1 MSKLRTI
8 SIDPQFLS
16 ISKKKH
22 TVKSNIPLSEVKLNS
37 NNIRELLLEKLR
49 QHKKNKKTQKTPMVQ
64 LNTMEE
70 QVKME
75 ERVKMEENKII
86 LEPNIIV
93 NKKVEP
99 IIPDTNS
106 DLLNEMNKME
116 NNIVTHD
123 KPYGTD
129 KQHVTDKPYGNL
141 KNGLKP
147 TFKTWNQPINA
158 SQSVN
163 GSQSGNGMQSG
174 NGTQSG
180 NGMQSMNVSP
190 TSNGSQSTNE
200 SMPEEIKPTIEEIEV
215 KKTFQLGRNK
225 KARTVSVLIKNNST
239 RKKVECDRLNYKKT
253 NLSTIKNYLKK
264 QQLIKFGSTA
274 PNQLLRD
281 MYENSKLCCEIINEN
296 PQVIVHNFK
305 EE

>member
-22 TVKSNIPLSEVKLNS
+22 TVKNNMPLSEVKLNS

-49 QHKKNKKTQKTPMVQ
+49 QHKKNKKSQKSPMVQ
-64 LNTMEE
+64 LNSMEE
-70 QVKME
+70 H
-75 ERVKMEENKII
+75 VKMEENK
-86 LEPNIIV
+86 LEHSLTV
-93 NKKVEP
+93 NKKVES
-99 IIPDTNS
+99 IIPEINNEINNEIKKIEDTLITPTGN
-106 DLLNEMNKME
+106 
-116 NNIVTHD
+116 
-123 KPYGTD
+123 
-129 KQHVTDKPYGNL
+129 DKPYGNL

-147 TFKTWNQPINA
+147 TFKTWNQP
-158 SQSVN
+158 
-163 GSQSGNGMQSG
+163 
-174 NGTQSG
+174 
-180 NGMQSMNVSP
+180 NVP
-190 TSNGSQSTNE
+190 TSNVFPSVNE
-200 SMPEEIKPTIEEIEV
+200 SMPEEITPTIEEIEV

-239 RKKVECDRLNYKKT
+239 RKKIEGEKINYKKT

-281 MYENSKLCCEIINEN
+281 MYENTKLCCEIINEN

>member
-22 TVKSNIPLSEVKLNS
+22 TAKNNMPLSEVKLNS

-49 QHKKNKKTQKTPMVQ
+49 QHKKNKKTQKSPMVQ

-70 QVKME
+70 QI
-75 ERVKMEENKII
+75 KMEENIMKPEIKV
-86 LEPNIIV
+86 E
-93 NKKVEP
+93 KKVDIPLNNEIQKIENTIQP
-99 IIPDTNS
+99 ISNDPTIG
-106 DLLNEMNKME
+106 NEKTIGN
-116 NNIVTHD
+116 D
-123 KPYGTD
+123 KPYGNNPPYSN
-129 KQHVTDKPYGNL
+129 DKPYGNL
-141 KNGLKP
+141 KNGIKP
-147 TFKTWNQPINA
+147 TFKTWNQPA
-158 SQSVN
+158 
-163 GSQSGNGMQSG
+163 
-174 NGTQSG
+174 
-180 NGMQSMNVSP
+180 
-190 TSNGSQSTNE
+190 TNE
-200 SMPEEIKPTIEEIEV
+200 PIINSTPEEIKPIIEEIEV

-225 KARTVSVLIKNNST
+225 KSRTVSVLIKNNST
-239 RKKVECDRLNYKKT
+239 RKKVENERLNYKKT

>member
-22 TVKSNIPLSEVKLNS
+22 TVKNNTPLSEVKLNS

-49 QHKKNKKTQKTPMVQ
+49 QHKKGKKTQKSPMVQ

-70 QVKME
+70 QINV
-75 ERVKMEENKII
+75 EENGIKTESNVKTESPIKKI
-86 LEPNIIV
+86 EPM
-93 NKKVEP
+93 
-99 IIPDTNS
+99 
-106 DLLNEMNKME
+106 LNEIQKIE
-116 NNIVTHD
+116 NTIGN
-123 KPYGTD
+123 
-129 KQHVTDKPYGNL
+129 DKPYGNL

-147 TFKTWNQPINA
+147 TFKTWNQPISNEPI
-158 SQSVN
+158 SN
-163 GSQSGNGMQSG
+163 EPINE
-174 NGTQSG
+174 
-180 NGMQSMNVSP
+180 P
-190 TSNGSQSTNE
+190 TYSE
-200 SMPEEIKPTIEEIEV
+200 PEEIKPMIEEIEV

-239 RKKVECDRLNYKKT
+239 RKKVESERLNYKKT
-253 NLSTIKNYLKK
+253 NVSTIKNYLKK

-281 MYENSKLCCEIINEN
+281 MYENSKLCCEITNEN

>member
-22 TVKSNIPLSEVKLNS
+22 TVKNNTPLSEVKLNS

-49 QHKKNKKTQKTPMVQ
+49 QHKKGKKTQKSPMVQ

-70 QVKME
+70 QI
-75 ERVKMEENKII
+75 RVEENGMPNVRA
-86 LEPNIIV
+86 EPNV
-93 NKKVEP
+93 KTEP
-99 IIPDTNS
+99 SVRAEQNVKAEPM
-106 DLLNEMNKME
+106 LNEIQKIE
-116 NNIVTHD
+116 NTIIGN
-123 KPYGTD
+123 
-129 KQHVTDKPYGNL
+129 DKPYGNL
-141 KNGLKP
+141 KNGIKP
-147 TFKTWNQPINA
+147 TFKTWNQP
-158 SQSVN
+158 
-163 GSQSGNGMQSG
+163 
-174 NGTQSG
+174 
-180 NGMQSMNVSP
+180 
-190 TSNGSQSTNE
+190 TSNESNINE
-200 SMPEEIKPTIEEIEV
+200 STINEPMNAEPEEIKPMIEEIEV

-239 RKKVECDRLNYKKT
+239 RKKVENERLNYKKT

>member
-22 TVKSNIPLSEVKLNS
+22 TVKNNIPLSEVKLNS

-49 QHKKNKKTQKTPMVQ
+49 QHKKNKKTQKSPMVQ

-70 QVKME
+70 QIS
-75 ERVKMEENKII
+75 MEENVIKLPEIKA
-86 LEPNIIV
+86 EPHV
-93 NKKVEP
+93 KVEP
-99 IIPDTNS
+99 HVKAEPHVNIEPMD
-106 DLLNEMNKME
+106 NEIQKIENKITSS
-116 NNIVTHD
+116 N
-123 KPYGTD
+123 PYEPLGN
-129 KQHVTDKPYGNL
+129 DKPYGNL

-147 TFKTWNQPINA
+147 TFKTLNRPPQIE
-158 SQSVN
+158 
-163 GSQSGNGMQSG
+163 
-174 NGTQSG
+174 
-180 NGMQSMNVSP
+180 P
-190 TSNGSQSTNE
+190 TYNE
-200 SMPEEIKPTIEEIEV
+200 PVIEEIKPTIEEIEV

-225 KARTVSVLIKNNST
+225 KARTVSILIKNNST
-239 RKKVECDRLNYKKT
+239 RKKVENERLNYKKT

>member
-22 TVKSNIPLSEVKLNS
+22 TVKNNTPLSEVKLNS

-49 QHKKNKKTQKTPMVQ
+49 QHKKGKKTQKSPMVQ

-70 QVKME
+70 QIKV
-75 ERVKMEENKII
+75 EENVIKLPEI
-86 LEPNIIV
+86 
-93 NKKVEP
+93 KVESP
-99 IIPDTNS
+99 EIKNNFNKEIQKIENTIIGN
-106 DLLNEMNKME
+106 
-116 NNIVTHD
+116 D
-123 KPYGTD
+123 KPTGN
-129 KQHVTDKPYGNL
+129 DKPYGNL
-141 KNGLKP
+141 KNGIKP
-147 TFKTWNQPINA
+147 TFKTWNN
-158 SQSVN
+158 
-163 GSQSGNGMQSG
+163 
-174 NGTQSG
+174 
-180 NGMQSMNVSP
+180 
-190 TSNGSQSTNE
+190 TSNEPISNE
-200 SMPEEIKPTIEEIEV
+200 PISSEPIKEPTINETINSEPEEIKPIIEEIEV

-239 RKKVECDRLNYKKT
+239 PKKVESERLNYKKT

>member
-22 TVKSNIPLSEVKLNS
+22 TVKNNTPLSEVKLNS

-49 QHKKNKKTQKTPMVQ
+49 QHKKGKKTQKSPMVQ

-70 QVKME
+70 QINV
-75 ERVKMEENKII
+75 EENGIKTESNVKTEPPIKKI
-86 LEPNIIV
+86 EPM
-93 NKKVEP
+93 
-99 IIPDTNS
+99 
-106 DLLNEMNKME
+106 LNEIQKIE
-116 NNIVTHD
+116 NTIGN
-123 KPYGTD
+123 
-129 KQHVTDKPYGNL
+129 DKPYGNL

-147 TFKTWNQPINA
+147 TFKTWNQPISNEPI
-158 SQSVN
+158 SN
-163 GSQSGNGMQSG
+163 EPINEPI
-174 NGTQSG
+174 NE
-180 NGMQSMNVSP
+180 P
-190 TSNGSQSTNE
+190 TYSE
-200 SMPEEIKPTIEEIEV
+200 PEEIKPMIEEIEV

-239 RKKVECDRLNYKKT
+239 RKKVESERLNYKKT

-281 MYENSKLCCEIINEN
+281 MYENSKLCCEITNEN

>member
-8 SIDPQFLS
+8 SIDPQFLN

-22 TVKSNIPLSEVKLNS
+22 TAKSNIPLSEVKLNS

-49 QHKKNKKTQKTPMVQ
+49 QHKKNKKTQKSPMVQ

-70 QVKME
+70 QINME
-75 ERVKMEENKII
+75 ETVIKLPEVSV
-86 LEPNIIV
+86 EPNVKIEHMNNEIQKIENTITSSNPYV
-93 NKKVEP
+93 P
-99 IIPDTNS
+99 IGNDIP
-106 DLLNEMNKME
+106 
-116 NNIVTHD
+116 IGHD
-123 KPYGTD
+123 IQIGN
-129 KQHVTDKPYGNL
+129 DKPYGNL

-147 TFKTWNQPINA
+147 TFKTLNRPQIEQYN
-158 SQSVN
+158 
-163 GSQSGNGMQSG
+163 
-174 NGTQSG
+174 
-180 NGMQSMNVSP
+180 
-190 TSNGSQSTNE
+190 NE
-200 SMPEEIKPTIEEIEV
+200 PVIEEIKPTIEEIEV

-225 KARTVSVLIKNNST
+225 KARTVSILIKNNST
-239 RKKVECDRLNYKKT
+239 RKKVENERLNYKKT